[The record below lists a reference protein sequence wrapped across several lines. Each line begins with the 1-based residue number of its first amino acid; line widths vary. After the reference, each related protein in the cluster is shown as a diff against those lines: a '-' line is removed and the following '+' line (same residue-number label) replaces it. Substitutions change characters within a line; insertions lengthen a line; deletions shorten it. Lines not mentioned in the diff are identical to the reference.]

1 MWGIGYL
8 GDGRVEKINGRLRL
22 PRDLPGQKVTATS
35 ELEEQRGRLCC
46 WSPEAGV
53 PDGHRNHV

>member
-22 PRDLPGQKVTATS
+22 PRDLQRQKVTATS
-35 ELEEQRGRLCC
+35 ELEEQRGRLK
-46 WSPEAGV
+46 AGYLCLSTC
-53 PDGHRNHV
+53 

>member
-8 GDGRVEKINGRLRL
+8 GDGRLEKINGRLRP
-22 PRDLPGQKVTATS
+22 PRDLQWQKVTATS
-35 ELEEQRGRLCC
+35 ELEGQKGRQCC
-46 WSPEAGV
+46 WSPEARV